1 MFNKKSLEKL
11 PIIYC
16 LGYPFK
22 VPNDIHNNSDSIFD
36 LIKNNVDALKHS
48 EFHLALNLIEQLR
61 SKGLLRTIINTTEQL
76 LDF

>member
-11 PIIYC
+11 IYC

-48 EFHLALNLIEQLR
+48 EFHLALNLIE
-61 SKGLLRTIINTTEQL
+61 
-76 LDF
+76 

>member
-1 MFNKKSLEKL
+1 MICFRLIISTMKYLIMFNKKSLEKL

-22 VPNDIHNNSDSIFD
+22 VPNDIHTNSDSIFD

-48 EFHLALNLIEQLR
+48 EFHLALNLIE
-61 SKGLLRTIINTTEQL
+61 
-76 LDF
+76 